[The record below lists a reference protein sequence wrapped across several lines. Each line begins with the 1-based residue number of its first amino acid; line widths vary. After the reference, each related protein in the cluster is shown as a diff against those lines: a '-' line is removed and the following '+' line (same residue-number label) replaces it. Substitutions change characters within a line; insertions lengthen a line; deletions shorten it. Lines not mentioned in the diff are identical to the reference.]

1 MIWTYFSS
9 EDSMGRGLGWFLDLV
24 VIGFVYGIL
33 VVLRTPILWL
43 NIRRRMMVSLVI
55 LVLTDITMLYFVLTG
70 ILGKE

>member
-1 MIWTYFSS
+1 
-9 EDSMGRGLGWFLDLV
+9 MGRGLGWFLDLV